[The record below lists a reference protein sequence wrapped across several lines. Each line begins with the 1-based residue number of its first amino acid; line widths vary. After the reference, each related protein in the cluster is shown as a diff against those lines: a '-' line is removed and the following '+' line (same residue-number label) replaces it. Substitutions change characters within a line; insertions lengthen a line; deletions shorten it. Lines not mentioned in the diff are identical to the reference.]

1 MEKKSAAENGLIEYI
16 KNQGPVTMGEI
27 LVFLRITEPDISKN
41 AAYLRVHKLLRRG
54 ILQRIGTN
62 SIAVLGKS
70 EFRPVIDKDQ
80 KKVVRQVRKLFPHA
94 DYCCWRFSS
103 IREFH
108 QHISVVDFL
117 IVEVERG
124 ALGAIYNFLM
134 ESREDVFKKPN
145 KEIIEDII
153 IGKKNPIIVK
163 ALIMESPIIRVN
175 KIPVPALEKILVDLY
190 SDKDLFYFLQGNELL
205 HIFRNALDKYVINS
219 DKMFRYARRRGKE
232 KELREL
238 LQQIEK
244 SN

>member
-1 MEKKSAAENGLIEYI
+1 MKKNIAENNLKEYL
-16 KNQGPVTMGEI
+16 NRQESLTLDEI
-27 LVFLRITEPDISKN
+27 FALFQRIEPDISRN
-41 AAYLRVHKLLRRG
+41 AVKLRIFRLIQKG
-54 ILQRIGTN
+54 TIQRSGHGAIT
-62 SIAVLGKS
+62 IAGKS
-70 EFRPVIDKDQ
+70 EFKPQLDKEQ
-80 KKVVRQVRKLFPHA
+80 KRIALHIRKRFPYA

-124 ALGAIYNFLM
+124 ALGTIYNFLM

-190 SDKDLFYFLQGNELL
+190 SDKELFYFLQGNELL
-205 HIFRNALDKYVINS
+205 HIFRNALDKYVVNI
-219 DKMFRYARRRGKE
+219 DKMLRYARRRGKE
-232 KELREL
+232 EELRGM